1 MKTGLP
7 SAKNVLTQLTKSVLI
22 PLGLTMAASAVDAAT
37 FLKKALVSGTASL
50 IISNEE
56 MDDIRKIVKSLE
68 DSILLIKGN
77 SEMNQKNKGVGFLIY
92 CW

>member
-22 PLGLTMAASAVDAAT
+22 PLGLTTAASAVDAAT
-37 FLKKALVSGTASL
+37 FLKKALLSRTAS
-50 IISNEE
+50 IITSNEE
-56 MDDIRKIVKSLE
+56 MDDIREIVKSLE
-68 DSILLIKGN
+68 DFSLLIKGN